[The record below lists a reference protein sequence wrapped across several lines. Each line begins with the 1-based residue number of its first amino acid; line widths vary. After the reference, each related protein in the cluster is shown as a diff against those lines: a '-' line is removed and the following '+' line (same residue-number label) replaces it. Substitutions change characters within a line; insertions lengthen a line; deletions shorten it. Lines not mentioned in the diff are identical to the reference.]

1 VDITFIYSLI
11 YQPMPYSI
19 AAASFQV
26 NPAGNLLGLS
36 ADSGDHMW
44 MAMTIGW
51 VLSDNDAEAAQQ
63 ATDIISNIAAYP
75 KIIYPGMKNSNYKAG
90 NLLQEEYSPTVF
102 MNDASADQKVLQG
115 YGDAT
120 YQRLKAIQNEV
131 DPIGFFPTRT
141 GGFKLT

>member
-1 VDITFIYSLI
+1 
-11 YQPMPYSI
+11 
-19 AAASFQV
+19 
-26 NPAGNLLGLS
+26 
-36 ADSGDHMW
+36 MW